1 MRVNGEADT
10 VSDPDQ
16 PVSPVGLI
24 LPSFQIHTLAGGVT
38 LFPQASI
45 KHMFGIVIDNFTDE
59 LYAEASNSSFFRPQP
74 KINVSLSYRM
84 KM

>member
-1 MRVNGEADT
+1 

-16 PVSPVGLI
+16 PVSPVGLV
-24 LPSFQIHTLAGGVT
+24 LPSFQVHTLAGGVT
-38 LFPQASI
+38 LFPQAQI
-45 KHMFGIVIDNFTDE
+45 KHMFGLVIDNFTDE

-74 KINVSLSYRM
+74 KINVSLSYRL